1 MKEVE
6 QLRADIAELRAKYE
20 LLIVHCERL
29 VDEDDEQLRT
39 YKDHLT
45 EEIDFLAVLCE
56 QGQQGVKE
64 IFSDTTAAP
73 ES

>member
-29 VDEDDEQLRT
+29 VDEDEQLRT
-39 YKDHLT
+39 YKEHR
-45 EEIDFLAVLCE
+45 
-56 QGQQGVKE
+56 
-64 IFSDTTAAP
+64 
-73 ES
+73 